1 MMSRKLIGAVLVL
14 AVAATAAWVFLRDT
28 NPAARIEVSAPAD
41 SDHAAADPGGQIL
54 RFASGARQLA
64 SIKVIP
70 AETAPVPL
78 SEPLPGRIAYNE
90 SFTSRLSVPIA
101 GRVTAVRADAGD
113 NVRAGAPL
121 VVVDAPELA
130 AAHSDVQKA
139 QADENLKRK
148 AFDRAA
154 KLLEAGVIA
163 RKEVESAE
171 ADLAQA
177 VAESRRAQSRL
188 KNLVPHG
195 STTDSGYVLTSPL
208 SGVVTERQVNPG
220 MEVRADMQ
228 APLFIVSDPTRL
240 WVLVDVPERSV
251 AKVARGQP
259 LAIEVDAY
267 PDVVFRAVID
277 RVGETLDPATRR
289 VQVRAVVDNRDRRL
303 KPEMF
308 ARATL
313 LADEHKRAVRVPNSA
328 LIVEGLFTYVFV
340 ERELGTFQKRK
351 IELAV
356 QDRQWSYMA
365 SGLAEGERVVS
376 IGPLLL
382 ASELKSGKEKQ

>member
-1 MMSRKLIGAVLVL
+1 MTNRKLIGAVLVL
-14 AVAATAAWVFLRDT
+14 AVAGAASWMVLHDRKPVT
-28 NPAARIEVSAPAD
+28 PSQVAAPVEPE
-41 SDHAAADPGGQIL
+41 HAATDPGGQIL

-64 SIKVIP
+64 SIKVI
-70 AETAPVPL
+70 AAVTAPVPL

-90 SFTSRLSVPIA
+90 SVTSRLSVPIA
-101 GRVTAVRADAGD
+101 GRVTGVRADAGD

-139 QADENLKRK
+139 QADESLKRK
-148 AFDRAA
+148 VSERASR
-154 KLLEAGVIA
+154 LFEAGVIA

-188 KNLVPHG
+188 KNLVPRG
-195 STTDSGYVLTSPL
+195 ATTDSGYILTSPL

-220 MEVRADMQ
+220 MEVRPDMQ
-228 APLFIVSDPTRL
+228 APLFVVSDPTRL
-240 WVLVDVPERSV
+240 WVLVDVPERSI

-340 ERELGTFQKRK
+340 EREPGTFQKRK

-356 QDRQWSYMA
+356 QDRQWAYMA
-365 SGLAEGERVVS
+365 SGLADGERIVS
-376 IGPLLL
+376 VGPLLL
-382 ASELKSGKEKQ
+382 ASELKSSQEKQ

>member
-1 MMSRKLIGAVLVL
+1 MNRKLIGGVLVL
-14 AVAATAAWVFLRDT
+14 VVAAASVWVFLRDAK
-28 NPAARIEVSAPAD
+28 PAARPDVAAPAD
-41 SDHAAADPGGQIL
+41 SDHAAADPGGQVL

-64 SIKVIP
+64 AIKVIP
-70 AETAPVPL
+70 AVTAPVPL

-90 SFTSRLSVPIA
+90 NLTARLSVPIA

-113 NVRAGAPL
+113 NIRAGAPL
-121 VVVDAPELA
+121 VVVDAPDLA
-130 AAHSDVQKA
+130 AARSDVQKA
-139 QADENLKRK
+139 LADENMKRK
-148 AFDRAA
+148 AYERAS

-163 RKEVESAE
+163 RKEVESTE

-177 VAESRRAQSRL
+177 VAESRRAQLRL

-195 STTDSGYVLTSPL
+195 ATTESGYILTSPL

-220 MEVRADMQ
+220 MEVRPDMQ
-228 APLFIVSDPTRL
+228 APLFVVSDPARL

-259 LAIEVDAY
+259 MAIEVDAY

-340 ERELGTFQKRK
+340 EREAGTFQKRR

-356 QDRQWSYMA
+356 QDRQWAYMA
-365 SGLAEGERVVS
+365 SGLEDGERIVS
-376 IGPLLL
+376 VGPLLL
-382 ASELKSGKEKQ
+382 ASELKSSK